1 MLAYSVI
8 KIMNMSVKVSIFP
21 KEFKIKIKSLLKK
34 GSMTD
39 LKNCRPISLLL
50 VVPKTIDKSIHH
62 QIENCLSNNGLSY
75 KCQFGF

>member
-34 GSMTD
+34 ESMTD

-50 VVPKTIDKSIHH
+50 VVP
-62 QIENCLSNNGLSY
+62 
-75 KCQFGF
+75 